1 MKIALLFLLPFTLVA
16 FLPSQTS
23 LRQGHLR
30 SIYPCQRSLV
40 SMVVRISS
48 DRAQTRMFES
58 NDASD
63 EGETVSDAAIMA
75 KILAAADDNVFMR

>member
-1 MKIALLFLLPFTLVA
+1 
-16 FLPSQTS
+16 
-23 LRQGHLR
+23 
-30 SIYPCQRSLV
+30 
-40 SMVVRISS
+40 MVVRISS